1 MQIYNGDKMKIDI
14 KRIGSNKGDK
24 LIYLI
29 NLINRKVFY
38 TMKVIYIFIIN
49 RLLIHSVRSVQQSLN
64 MGKSK
69 YILKILKNGDLK

>member
-38 TMKVIYIFIIN
+38 TMKVIYIHRIN
-49 RLLIHSVRSVQQSLN
+49 GLLAHSVRDVQQSLN

-69 YILKILKNGDLK
+69 YILEILINR

>member
-1 MQIYNGDKMKIDI
+1 MEIDI
-14 KRIGSNKGDK
+14 KRIGSNKGNK

-38 TMKVIYIFIIN
+38 TMKVIYIFTIN

>member
-1 MQIYNGDKMKIDI
+1 M
-14 KRIGSNKGDK
+14 KRIGSKKGDK
-24 LIYLI
+24 LIYFI

>member
-1 MQIYNGDKMKIDI
+1 MQIYNGDMMKIDI
-14 KRIGSNKGDK
+14 KRMDLTKVITV
-24 LIYLI
+24 IYFI

-64 MGKSK
+64 TGKSK
-69 YILKILKNGDLK
+69 YILKILINR

>member
-14 KRIGSNKGDK
+14 KRMDLTKVITV
-24 LIYLI
+24 IYFI

-64 MGKSK
+64 TGKSK
-69 YILKILKNGDLK
+69 YILKILINR

>member
-1 MQIYNGDKMKIDI
+1 MMKIDI
-14 KRIGSNKGDK
+14 KRMDLTKVITV
-24 LIYLI
+24 IYFI

-64 MGKSK
+64 TGKSK
-69 YILKILKNGDLK
+69 YILKILINR

>member
-1 MQIYNGDKMKIDI
+1 MEIDMKS
-14 KRIGSNKGDK
+14 IGSKKGDK
-24 LIYLI
+24 LIYFI

-49 RLLIHSVRSVQQSLN
+49 RLVIHSVRSVQQSLN